1 MRLTHIPIPV
11 VWISTWIGRHAV
23 PYFRSV
29 LLVLVRAADAADL
42 CRIGSYCFASLAWS
56 EDRSATCFRL
66 PEHNIESNESNESEF
81 GLSRLSVGL
90 TCRFLF
96 DAQSCI
102 SDARARGVS

>member
-1 MRLTHIPIPV
+1 MRLTHIPV

-56 EDRSATCFRL
+56 EDRSATCFRNL
-66 PEHNIESNESNESEF
+66 QILLHA
-81 GLSRLSVGL
+81 VA
-90 TCRFLF
+90 CRDFLF
-96 DAQSCI
+96 KIYVGII
-102 SDARARGVS
+102 ST